1 MIQHREFNHF
11 ILYFYVFKPLP
22 VVKGQFIIKPNLW
35 FVIAIAIIEGLGD
48 WSANGLDIGFIS
60 VDMNGWKGGRDNTI
74 TTITLSQ

>member
-1 MIQHREFNHF
+1 MYLSHF
-11 ILYFYVFKPLP
+11 QWSRSTLRS
-22 VVKGQFIIKPNLW
+22 GQFIIKPNLW

>member
-1 MIQHREFNHF
+1 MYLSRFQWSRST
-11 ILYFYVFKPLP
+11 LRS
-22 VVKGQFIIKPNLW
+22 GQFIIKPNLW
-35 FVIAIAIIEGLGD
+35 FVIAIAVIEGLGN